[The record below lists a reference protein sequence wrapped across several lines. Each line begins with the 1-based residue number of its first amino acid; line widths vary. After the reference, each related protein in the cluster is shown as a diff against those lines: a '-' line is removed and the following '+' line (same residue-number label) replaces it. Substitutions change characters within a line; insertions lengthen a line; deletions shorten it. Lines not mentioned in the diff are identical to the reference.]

1 MENRRSNGRLFF
13 ESSLELKCLFFFGV
27 ALAIVITI
35 SFWLYYRVTKSQ
47 IATQNPMMA
56 RLLGEREF
64 LLMHLRV
71 LLRGDTGSDSSGTK
85 TTTELDDFIESMSLQ
100 SEEIG
105 DSVERVKFECRLIRA
120 AGNHSKQKEGSLS
133 EFEEDLLKRFAP
145 IPDPDAV
152 TPPSKVAERTE
163 KNGVYHYYI
172 ALRMERACINCH
184 RAMNSGEAN
193 ELGSLLGIV
202 QVTIPEPPAQQEI
215 TRLWALLLGAAI
227 ITAFLALIAFYIVI
241 RLVIMRP
248 LRNLR
253 EVSEAISSGDS
264 TKRAE
269 LHTGDEF
276 EALGLAFNRMLR
288 HLVEAQEQLQQT
300 NVELGHNIDELAHRN
315 LQLFEMNQIKS
326 DFMATMSHELK
337 TPLNSILGFS
347 EVLESI
353 QSLDEKQRRYV
364 DNINKSGR
372 ILLSMINDILDM
384 TKIDAGRL
392 EIQVS
397 TFAIGEI
404 VLALCDMARPLA
416 DKKNLDISPEIED
429 DLPVIRQDA
438 TRIQQIVNNLLSN
451 AIKFTPEGGRI
462 QVQVRRVQKLPLYP
476 QGYGT
481 AAQSG
486 RLQSAIATHPI
497 DYLELKVID
506 TGVGISKEDQEIIFM
521 KFRQGKSSMPEGDA
535 MTREHSGSGLG
546 LSIVRELCK
555 LLEGEVSV
563 ESQPGFGSTFIVLLP
578 WQLNPPARSESPMG
592 SEIQKFAHASTV
604 RLPVRNEH

>member
-1 MENRRSNGRLFF
+1 
-13 ESSLELKCLFFFGV
+13 
-27 ALAIVITI
+27 
-35 SFWLYYRVTKSQ
+35 
-47 IATQNPMMA
+47 
-56 RLLGEREF
+56 LGEREF

-71 LLRGDTGSDSSGTK
+71 LLRGDTGTDSASAK

-105 DSVERVKFECRLIRA
+105 DSIERVKFQCRLIRA
-120 AGNHSKQKEGSLS
+120 AGDHSKQNDGPLDT
-133 EFEEDLLKRFAP
+133 FEEDLLKKFTP

-184 RAMNSGEAN
+184 RAMSSGETN

-202 QVTIPEPPAQQEI
+202 QVTIPEPPAQREI

-264 TKRAE
+264 SKRAE

-300 NVELGHNIDELAHRN
+300 NVELGRNIDELAHRN

-416 DKKNLDISPEIED
+416 DKKNLDISPDIED
-429 DLPVIRQDA
+429 NLPVICQDA

-462 QVQVRRVQKLPLYP
+462 QVQVRRIQKLPLYP

-486 RLQSAIATHPI
+486 RLQSAIATKLI

-506 TGVGISKEDQEIIFM
+506 SGVGISKEDQEIIFM

-555 LLEGEVSV
+555 LLEGEVFV

-604 RLPVRNEH
+604 RLPIRNEH